1 MSKLF
6 ISERSIHPYILTVPC
21 LSIFLSVHGF
31 PYSHIFLNHP
41 WIPIFLTGPGIPLFW
56 TVRESQYF
64 RPVRGSLYYEPSIDP
79 CILSGPWIPIFWMVH
94 GSLFS
99 GRSIVSFILIGPWIP
114 FFPKNVLSR
123 QNPDSSP
130 DSVRTKFVF
139 IFQNCPDWIQ
149 IFFWKLSGPDKIQ
162 IWIWTQSGHFFKI
175 KIKFVQI
182 ESRFKSGFCLD
193 QTVSRKKSGQ
203 ENQIIWTRFE
213 SGRILPTSD
222 VFWKKGKYDQIITGQ
237 SISLNWRVLFKK
249 LPKKLISVW
258 VLAYCSSRHNFK
270 HNSSSINVVL
280 YYTRSGLVPI
290 GPVLHLVL
298 YYTICIIENYVRLQG
313 VLFKVP

>member
-1 MSKLF
+1 MTAIETHLVEK
-6 ISERSIHPYILTVPC
+6 PV
-21 LSIFLSVHGF
+21 IFEVRTHVEVVYFWAVHA
-31 PYSHIFLNHP
+31 
-41 WIPIFLTGPGIPLFW
+41 
-56 TVRESQYF
+56 
-64 RPVRGSLYYEPSIDP
+64 SLYGDRSVYLYIFYRSMDSYISKPSVNPNISEPSIDP
-79 CILSGPWIPIFWMVH
+79 CILSGPWIPIFWVVH

-213 SGRILPTSD
+213 SGRILPTSVPGYRPRRCCSVLKRLILNWKEKSKKLKLMPSLIYMPFRVKL
-222 VFWKKGKYDQIITGQ
+222 VFWRKPEFTKST
-237 SISLNWRVLFKK
+237 
-249 LPKKLISVW
+249 
-258 VLAYCSSRHNFK
+258 
-270 HNSSSINVVL
+270 
-280 YYTRSGLVPI
+280 PI
-290 GPVLHLVL
+290 
-298 YYTICIIENYVRLQG
+298 
-313 VLFKVP
+313 